1 MGSMHKT
8 MILFKVFFIFTILFS
23 FTFSKNYLVELA
35 DKSKAKHA
43 KEVKHVATEHIHKK
57 GDDYF
62 LHFPKP
68 TPKPKSDANSRM
80 MPDFNEWDYHQLQQQ
95 HGWPFGK

>member
-1 MGSMHKT
+1 MS
-8 MILFKVFFIFTILFS
+8 LS
-23 FTFSKNYLVELA
+23 AVELA

-68 TPKPKSDANSRM
+68 TPKPKNDANRLHINNRNI
-80 MPDFNEWDYHQLQQQ
+80 FND
-95 HGWPFGK
+95 